1 MLDHSPGWPAGVG
14 EGVWCCSHMQ
24 AVPDFSAPIAQIST
38 APHLAQAGC
47 PHTRGLEG
55 VPAQHD
61 CAVSCAAWHSSGHPW
76 VCAELQWHATDQGC
90 PVWRSGHAGP
100 EHPHT
105 ARLVPSPD
113 QAFSV

>member
-1 MLDHSPGWPAGVG
+1 MQQGQGLQVVMAQLLTGGWQGP
-14 EGVWCCSHMQ
+14 H
-24 AVPDFSAPIAQIST
+24 IST

-61 CAVSCAAWHSSGHPW
+61 CAVSCAAWHSSANPW

-100 EHPHT
+100 GHPHT
-105 ARLVPSPD
+105 ARLVPSPG